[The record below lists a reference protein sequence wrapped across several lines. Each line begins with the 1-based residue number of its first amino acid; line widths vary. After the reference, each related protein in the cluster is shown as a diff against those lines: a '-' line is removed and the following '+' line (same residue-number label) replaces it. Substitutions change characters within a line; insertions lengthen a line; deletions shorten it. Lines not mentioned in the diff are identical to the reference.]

1 MKYKWYKNLIKYKQ
15 ELKELELKAKLYED
29 IRKYLFSCVEIK
41 PNYREYK
48 DGRGQLLARLE
59 EGIEVNYNIDVDKL
73 FEAIGYK
80 TNFGREGNNVNL

>member
-1 MKYKWYKNLIKYKQ
+1 MKYKWYKNPIKYKQ
-15 ELKELELKAKLYED
+15 ELKELELKAKLYD
-29 IRKYLFSCVEIK
+29 DVRKYLFSCVEIK

-48 DGRGQLLARLE
+48 DGRGQLLVRLE

-80 TNFGREGNNVNL
+80 TNFGQGKNNEQI